1 MQQLGLRLTNRDIE
15 ILKFINE
22 FGFCEISHISRRF
35 NLKRPRNYQVIKR
48 LINAGFIKHERI
60 FYGRPGIYKLTIDG
74 SNLTTLPPISK
85 VPLSVYEHNLKLI
98 DLYITLSE
106 KHQNLEWM
114 SERQLKHDKFKD
126 GVGQTGHI
134 CDGIMVFP
142 DGKKIAIELE
152 LSMKGE
158 RRLNQIL
165 KNYSMQFEFNEIW
178 YFCEKGLVGK
188 IQKAAEKLSYIRVFS
203 MEDIYQ

>member
-35 NLKRPRNYQVIKR
+35 NLKRPRNYQIIKR
-48 LINAGFIKHERI
+48 LIKAGFIKHERI
-60 FYGRPGIYKLTIDG
+60 FYGRSGVYQLTNDG

-98 DLYITLSE
+98 DLHIALSR
-106 KHQNLEWM
+106 KHPDVVWM
-114 SERQLKHDKFKD
+114 SERQLKYDKFKD
-126 GVGQTGHI
+126 GVGQAGHV
-134 CDGIMVFP
+134 CDGIMIFP
-142 DGKKIAIELE
+142 DGKKVAIELE

-165 KNYSMQFEFNEIW
+165 KNYSIQFEFNEIW
-178 YFCEKGLVGK
+178 YFCEKSLIGK
-188 IQKAAEKLSYIRVFS
+188 IQKAAEKLSYIKVFS
-203 MEDIYQ
+203 IEDMYQ